1 MDLGDIDVSELS
13 SSEQFYLNFI
23 SQGNNV
29 RKSLDVMT
37 QNPMKYNA
45 ALLMK
50 IIKDN
55 EDTEYG
61 QKYDFAN
68 IKSIEDFQSKVPIT
82 DYDSYADYI
91 YRMTE
96 NGEKNLI
103 TSYEIIHYAK
113 SSGTM
118 GNPKRI
124 PITSFNQEIN
134 MKYNYAYL
142 FNLFAEKV
150 GLDWIK
156 YPCLNLTE
164 LSMSKLPSGDTYG
177 SISGKIM
184 DVFGDMISEITTSPI
199 EALIPSVGTNIRYI
213 HVRFALVNPD
223 ISFTITSFVSL
234 FLEFLRYIKGNWELL
249 VNDIERGTID
259 ESIKMPNEV
268 RESLLL
274 IKLKSSQVP
283 TLILH

>member
-1 MDLGDIDVSELS
+1 MDLGDMDISELS
-13 SSEQFYLNFI
+13 FSEQFYLNCI
-23 SQGNNV
+23 SRGNNV

-37 QNPMKYNA
+37 HNPMKYNA

-50 IIKDN
+50 IVNDN
-55 EDTEYG
+55 KDTEYG

-68 IKSIEDFQSKVPIT
+68 IKSIEDYQNKVPIT
-82 DYDSYADYI
+82 DYDSYAGYI

-96 NGEKNLI
+96 KGEKNLL

-124 PITSFNQEIN
+124 PVTSLNQETN
-134 MKYNYAYL
+134 MKYHYDYL

-156 YPCLNLTE
+156 YPFLNLTE

-184 DVFGDMISEITTSPI
+184 DVFGDMLFEINTSPI

-213 HVRFALVNPD
+213 HARFALVNPD

-249 VNDIERGTID
+249 VNDIENGTID
-259 ESIKMPNEV
+259 ESVKMPVEV
-268 RESLLL
+268 AC
-274 IKLKSSQVP
+274 
-283 TLILH
+283 

>member
-142 FNLFAEKV
+142 FNLFAEKGV
-150 GLDWIK
+150 
-156 YPCLNLTE
+156 N
-164 LSMSKLPSGDTYG
+164 SQ
-177 SISGKIM
+177 
-184 DVFGDMISEITTSPI
+184 SE
-199 EALIPSVGTNIRYI
+199 
-213 HVRFALVNPD
+213 
-223 ISFTITSFVSL
+223 
-234 FLEFLRYIKGNWELL
+234 K
-249 VNDIERGTID
+249 
-259 ESIKMPNEV
+259 
-268 RESLLL
+268 
-274 IKLKSSQVP
+274 
-283 TLILH
+283 

>member
-124 PITSFNQEIN
+124 PITSLNQEIN
-134 MKYNYAYL
+134 MKYNYAKSW
-142 FNLFAEKV
+142 F
-150 GLDWIK
+150 GLD
-156 YPCLNLTE
+156 
-164 LSMSKLPSGDTYG
+164 
-177 SISGKIM
+177 
-184 DVFGDMISEITTSPI
+184 
-199 EALIPSVGTNIRYI
+199 
-213 HVRFALVNPD
+213 
-223 ISFTITSFVSL
+223 
-234 FLEFLRYIKGNWELL
+234 
-249 VNDIERGTID
+249 
-259 ESIKMPNEV
+259 
-268 RESLLL
+268 
-274 IKLKSSQVP
+274 
-283 TLILH
+283 

>member
-199 EALIPSVGTNIRYI
+199 EALIPSVGNNIRYI

-223 ISFTITSFVSL
+223 I
-234 FLEFLRYIKGNWELL
+234 
-249 VNDIERGTID
+249 
-259 ESIKMPNEV
+259 
-268 RESLLL
+268 
-274 IKLKSSQVP
+274 
-283 TLILH
+283 

>member
-96 NGEKNLI
+96 
-103 TSYEIIHYAK
+103 
-113 SSGTM
+113 
-118 GNPKRI
+118 
-124 PITSFNQEIN
+124 
-134 MKYNYAYL
+134 
-142 FNLFAEKV
+142 
-150 GLDWIK
+150 
-156 YPCLNLTE
+156 
-164 LSMSKLPSGDTYG
+164 
-177 SISGKIM
+177 
-184 DVFGDMISEITTSPI
+184 
-199 EALIPSVGTNIRYI
+199 
-213 HVRFALVNPD
+213 
-223 ISFTITSFVSL
+223 
-234 FLEFLRYIKGNWELL
+234 
-249 VNDIERGTID
+249 
-259 ESIKMPNEV
+259 
-268 RESLLL
+268 
-274 IKLKSSQVP
+274 
-283 TLILH
+283 